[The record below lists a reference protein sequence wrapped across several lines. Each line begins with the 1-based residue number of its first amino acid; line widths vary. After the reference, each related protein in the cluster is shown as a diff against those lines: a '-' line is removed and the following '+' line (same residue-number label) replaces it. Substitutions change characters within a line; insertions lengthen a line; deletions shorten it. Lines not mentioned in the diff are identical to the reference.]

1 MIFPVRC
8 FTCNKVIGN
17 KWYTYK
23 KLLEKVDDENQ
34 DFSID
39 DVFKQLCVSKFCCKR
54 HFTTHIEVIDDLL
67 LYEDSL
73 PKSITLNTTTSR
85 KRVYEC
91 K

>member
-23 KLLEKVDDENQ
+23 KLQEDNIP
-34 DFSID
+34 ID
-39 DVFKQLCVSKFCCKR
+39 DVFQKLGVDKFCCKR

-67 LYEDSL
+67 LYEDSIPETVKL
-73 PKSITLNTTTSR
+73 NNITNR

>member
-23 KLLEKVDDENQ
+23 KLQEDNM
-34 DFSID
+34 SID
-39 DVFKQLCVSKFCCKR
+39 DVFKELGVERSCCKR
-54 HFTTHIEVIDDLL
+54 HFTTHIEIIDDIL
-67 LYEDSL
+67 LYENSL
-73 PKSITLNTTTSR
+73 PNSIQLNTTTQR

>member
-23 KLLEKVDDENQ
+23 KLQEQELPIDKVFQTLGVD
-34 DFSID
+34 
-39 DVFKQLCVSKFCCKR
+39 KFCCKR
-54 HFTTHIEVIDDLL
+54 HFTTHVEVIDELL
-67 LYEDSL
+67 LYDHL
-73 PKSITLNTTTSR
+73 PKNVQLNTTTQR

>member
-23 KLLEKVDDENQ
+23 NLQEQKTP
-34 DFSID
+34 ID
-39 DVFKQLCVSKFCCKR
+39 DIFKKLGVERYCCKR
-54 HFTTHIEVIDDLL
+54 HFTCHIEVIDDLL

-73 PKSITLNTTTSR
+73 PESITMNKVTDR
-85 KRVYEC
+85 KRIYEC
-91 K
+91 L